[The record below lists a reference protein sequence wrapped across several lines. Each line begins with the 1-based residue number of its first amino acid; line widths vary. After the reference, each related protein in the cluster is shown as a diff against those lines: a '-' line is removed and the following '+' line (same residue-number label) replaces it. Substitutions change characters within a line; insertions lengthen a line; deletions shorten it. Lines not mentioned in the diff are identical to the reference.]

1 MSRKPEN
8 TFIAAINKPLP
19 KALHR
24 QRNVGSMFGTSGVPD
39 SYYDGYGSDLWV
51 EYKVNPS
58 LPRNGIVIG
67 KYTPKQIEWMTRR
80 YEHSLGLALRLDS
93 QSLGDGTNV
102 VGIVGLPG
110 GIACIQRTPEEWING
125 THVSTAIPRAEVS
138 HWIREFCGV

>member
-19 KALHR
+19 KLLHR

-39 SYYDGYGSDLWV
+39 SYYDGPTSDLWV

-67 KYTPKQIEWMTRR
+67 KYSTQQLAWMTRR
-80 YEHSLGLALRLDS
+80 YDYGGVFERGEMRY
-93 QSLGDGTNV
+93 NV
-102 VGIVGLPG
+102 VGIVGLPNKL
-110 GIACIQRTPEEWING
+110 ACIQRTPEEWING

-138 HWIREFCGV
+138 HWIKEFCGV